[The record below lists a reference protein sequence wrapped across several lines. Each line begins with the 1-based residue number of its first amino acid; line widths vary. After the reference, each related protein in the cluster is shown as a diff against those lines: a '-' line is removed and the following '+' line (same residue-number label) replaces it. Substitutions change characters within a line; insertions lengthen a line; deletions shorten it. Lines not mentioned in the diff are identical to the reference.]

1 MKKALLLRMKKMNA
15 TPTMMKTAEQDEAKY
30 RGGYLSGDTKGYRF
44 GRYIRSTI
52 QWGILKVSI
61 YLPEFMKAGGK
72 LPVYEVYVDKEN
84 EKFLT
89 YDCFR
94 KKWLT
99 AKLDNLYWPRYVY
112 YSYDY
117 FCSEGTY
124 MQIKRYL
131 DTKQGGYAGL
141 FEYQLKVRADELKR
155 KHRRETD
162 PWDLELSQTKP
173 LPEDWNQWIRKVGI
187 PHYFIFYNYVKR
199 GAKTGYCSYCEKEV
213 PIKEPRHNKV
223 GKCPKCGHEIPFK
236 AIGRMGTFYTPTVPM
251 YLIQR
256 CDTGFMVR
264 EFLGHC
270 SYYRGEYMNPHYST
284 WEVRRALFD
293 KNGKSVSAYNW
304 GVYKQQHARW
314 IKNNVCYPRS
324 IKYYWEKGKI
334 YGKSLPVLFKDEL
347 KVTGLQEHI
356 QKNPVTD
363 PEMYLAFYKAVP
375 LLEKLVKADMS
386 DMVTEFFSNP
396 SDYINYFQN
405 NEEPSLIKAL
415 GIDGPRLK
423 RLRDSGRGLE
433 YLRWLRFDKASGQ
446 QLSDP
451 VIFWFCNEQI
461 KPKDLDFISD
471 RMNMVQIYNYIRRQM
486 VENKESSKWVLTTWS
501 DYLSMATKLGMDTT
515 DDIIYRVRKLRQRH
529 QELVDRIN
537 QMDDETRAKELESNF
552 PNVQTIC
559 NQINPL
565 YSYVGE
571 DYLIRVPTGI
581 LDIMLEGRHLNH
593 CVGGS
598 NRYLDRIERRESYVL
613 FLRRTSDP
621 EQSYYTLEVE
631 PDGTVRQ
638 KRTMF
643 DRQEADI
650 EQAKDFLREWQE
662 VISKRLTSEDITLA
676 VRSKE
681 LRQQEFRQLKKDNV
695 ILYTRGFYGRP
706 LLDVLMED
714 LMENTNVAAE
724 PVLAAAA

>member
-1 MKKALLLRMKKMNA
+1 MC
-15 TPTMMKTAEQDEAKY
+15 
-30 RGGYLSGDTKGYRF
+30 LSR
-44 GRYIRSTI
+44 
-52 QWGILKVSI
+52 Q
-61 YLPEFMKAGGK
+61 
-72 LPVYEVYVDKEN
+72 
-84 EKFLT
+84 
-89 YDCFR
+89 
-94 KKWLT
+94 
-99 AKLDNLYWPRYVY
+99 
-112 YSYDY
+112 
-117 FCSEGTY
+117 
-124 MQIKRYL
+124 
-131 DTKQGGYAGL
+131 
-141 FEYQLKVRADELKR
+141 
-155 KHRRETD
+155 
-162 PWDLELSQTKP
+162 
-173 LPEDWNQWIRKVGI
+173 
-187 PHYFIFYNYVKR
+187 
-199 GAKTGYCSYCEKEV
+199 
-213 PIKEPRHNKV
+213 
-223 GKCPKCGHEIPFK
+223 
-236 AIGRMGTFYTPTVPM
+236 
-251 YLIQR
+251 
-256 CDTGFMVR
+256 
-264 EFLGHC
+264 
-270 SYYRGEYMNPHYST
+270 
-284 WEVRRALFD
+284 
-293 KNGKSVSAYNW
+293 
-304 GVYKQQHARW
+304 ARW
-314 IKNNVCYPRS
+314 LKNNVCYPRS
-324 IKYYWEKGKI
+324 IKYYWEKGKV
-334 YGKSLPVLFKDEL
+334 YGKSLPALFTDEL
-347 KVTGLQEHI
+347 KVTGLQEFL

-363 PEMYLAFYKAVP
+363 PEMYLSFYKAVP
-375 LLEKLVKADMS
+375 LLEKLVKADMHN
-386 DMVTEFFSNP
+386 MVEEYFHNP
-396 SDYINYFQN
+396 SDYISFFQN

-415 GIDGPRLK
+415 GIDAPRMK
-423 RLRDSGRGLE
+423 RLRDSGKGLE
-433 YLRWLRFDKASGQ
+433 YLRWLRFDKVSSQ
-446 QLSDP
+446 RISDP

-461 KPKDLDFISD
+461 KPKDLDF
-471 RMNMVQIYNYIRRQM
+471 
-486 VENKESSKWVLTTWS
+486 
-501 DYLSMATKLGMDTT
+501 
-515 DDIIYRVRKLRQRH
+515 IYRVRKLRQRH

-552 PNVQTIC
+552 PSVQAIC

-571 DYLIRVPTGI
+571 DYLIRVPTGV

-662 VISKRLTSEDITLA
+662 VISKRLTSEDLTLA